1 MNFLIGAITKNGKAR
16 TVPINKHL
24 KEYLF
29 KMDFSKLP
37 KDYYLFGSFKNH
49 RGKINT

>member
-1 MNFLIGAITKNGKAR
+1 MGAR

-29 KMDFSKLP
+29 KMDFQRLP
-37 KDYYLFGSFKNH
+37 KDYYLFGSFKEMGN
-49 RGKINT
+49 GEKINT